1 MQWDDLQDN
10 SGMLYQKCISMT
22 VTPTQSSVILVEPSS
37 RGLSSEHNLQLPNGE
52 VVDIERCLTLADIF
66 ELALPH

>member
-1 MQWDDLQDN
+1 
-10 SGMLYQKCISMT
+10 MT